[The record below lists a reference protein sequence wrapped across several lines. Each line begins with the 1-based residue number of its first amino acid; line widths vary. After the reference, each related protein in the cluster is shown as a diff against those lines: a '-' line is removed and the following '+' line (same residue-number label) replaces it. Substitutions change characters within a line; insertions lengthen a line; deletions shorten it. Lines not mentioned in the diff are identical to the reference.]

1 MKRSLIILVLA
12 ALSLSAITAC
22 NSNTPKTELAKKK
35 SKYMCTM
42 HPDLSFDK
50 PGTCSKCG
58 MELVERDTTGG
69 K

>member
-1 MKRSLIILVLA
+1 MKRSLIIFALA
-12 ALSLSAITAC
+12 ALSLGCITSC
-22 NSNTPKTELAKKK
+22 SNPTEKVLVKKK
-35 SKYMCTM
+35 SKYTCTM

-58 MELVERDTTGG
+58 MELVERDTTA

>member
-1 MKRSLIILVLA
+1 MKKTIIIAALA
-12 ALSLSAITAC
+12 ALSLSAVNAC
-22 NSNTPKTELAKKK
+22 NSAATKTEVTKKK
-35 SKYMCTM
+35 SKYTCTM

-58 MELVERDTTGG
+58 MELVERDTTAG

>member
-1 MKRSLIILVLA
+1 MKRALIILVLA
-12 ALSLSAITAC
+12 ALSLSAVTAC
-22 NSNTPKTELAKKK
+22 NGNTPKSTAVKKK
-35 SKYMCTM
+35 SKYTCTM

-58 MELVERDTTGG
+58 MELVERDTTTG

>member
-1 MKRSLIILVLA
+1 MKRSIIIVALA
-12 ALSLSAITAC
+12 AFSLGSITSC
-22 NSNTPKTELAKKK
+22 GNPTEKVVVKKK
-35 SKYMCTM
+35 SKYTCTM

-58 MELVERDTTGG
+58 MELVERDTTG